1 MKTSWKQIFIVIPT
15 LLITLAIKGQ
25 STNTDFER
33 VVIKDDLYI
42 LSGIDLSNDQ
52 KILAISSTQSNPF
65 YLYDLQNRQVTAE
78 WDVANWYAGSEVQFS
93 ANDSYVLL
101 RQLFYLDFNLN
112 KDREVEFEIIDAKTG
127 RLIKRFV
134 EYHQVII
141 TEDEQYAVAISGD
154 EIVFWS
160 LPDAKRAKSFKVTD
174 ATNAIAISP
183 DGQWI
188 AVSHKPDANKLK
200 KDPRYKKNKKSLK
213 IDSKFKERI
222 SVFDTDNFELKYTV
236 DDLYHVVYK
245 IDFSK
250 NGEFIF
256 VQHIPHGRAKSA
268 STFREAYVSMAD
280 AKTGEA
286 LRKGFMA
293 RTNAEPQFKLSHDGR
308 YFGVVSFTN
317 RFPEVQIYDFE
328 TGRMLDRFE
337 LAYRLYEKNA
347 GGSILPSD
355 GRTAFDFLPDNETVV
370 MIMGNHLV
378 YWKPQLIK

>member
-1 MKTSWKQIFIVIPT
+1 MKISWIRNLVLISSV
-15 LLITLAIKGQ
+15 LITTASIAQ
-25 STNTDFER
+25 SSNTDFER
-33 VVIKDDLYI
+33 VVIKKDLYI
-42 LSGIDLSNDQ
+42 LSGVDLSHDQ
-52 KILAISSTQSNPF
+52 KTLAISSTQSNPF
-65 YLYDLQNRQVTAE
+65 YLFDIESRQVKAE

-141 TEDEQYAVAISGD
+141 TEDEQYAVTISGD
-154 EIVFWS
+154 EITFWS
-160 LPDAKRAKSFKVTD
+160 LPDANRAKSFKVTD
-174 ATNAIAISP
+174 ATNAIAVSP
-183 DGQWI
+183 NGKWI
-188 AVSHKPDANKLK
+188 AVSHQPDADRLK

-213 IDSKFKERI
+213 IDSKFKERV
-222 SVFDTDNFELKYTV
+222 SVFDTENFKHKYTV
-236 DDLYHVVYK
+236 DDLYNIVYK
-245 IDFSK
+245 MDFSK
-250 NGEFIF
+250 NGEFLFI
-256 VQHIPHGRAKSA
+256 QHIPHSKAKSA
-268 STFREAYVSMAD
+268 TTFREAYVSMAD
-280 AKTGEA
+280 ANTGEA

-337 LAYRLYEKNA
+337 QAYRLYEKNA
-347 GGSILPSD
+347 GESILPPD

-378 YWKPQLIK
+378 YWKPKLNQ

>member
-1 MKTSWKQIFIVIPT
+1 MKTSWKQIFIVIPI

-52 KILAISSTQSNPF
+52 KTLAISSTQSNPF
-65 YLYDLQNRQVTAE
+65 YLYDLQNRQVMAE

-141 TEDEQYAVAISGD
+141 TEDEQFAVTISGD
-154 EIVFWS
+154 EITFWS
-160 LPDAKRAKSFKVTD
+160 LPDANRAKSFKVTN
-174 ATNAIAISP
+174 ATNAIAVSP
-183 DGQWI
+183 DGKWI
-188 AVSHKPDANKLK
+188 AVSHQPDADRLK

-213 IDSKFKERI
+213 IDSKFKERV
-222 SVFDTDNFELKYTV
+222 SVFDTENFKHKYTV
-236 DDLYHVVYK
+236 DDLYNIVYK
-245 IDFSK
+245 MDFSK

-256 VQHIPHGRAKSA
+256 IQHIPHSKAKSA
-268 STFREAYVSMAD
+268 TTFREAFVSMAD
-280 AKTGEA
+280 ANTGEA

-293 RTNAEPQFKLSHDGR
+293 RTNAEPQFKISHDGR

-337 LAYRLYEKNA
+337 QAYRLYEKNA
-347 GGSILPSD
+347 GESILPPD

-378 YWKPQLIK
+378 YWKPQLNQ